1 MAASE
6 IKLIVGLG
14 NIGTKYQG
22 TRHNCGCDLL
32 FALADKYRIAL
43 SDDKRFH
50 GQIGRGNVAG
60 ADVRLAF
67 PTTLMNLSGQ
77 CVGALCTFYR
87 LAPSEVLV
95 LHDEM
100 DLPPGHVRLKFG
112 GGLAGHNGLKSIAAS
127 LGGSQDFYRLRIGIG
142 KDPARDTINFVL
154 GRPAPAERALI
165 AEAGEHALEGITL
178 LLTKGAERAASFI
191 NSFKPSGFA
200 EV

>member
-1 MAASE
+1 MAVSQ

-14 NIGTKYQG
+14 NIGAKYQG

-32 FALADKYRIAL
+32 FALADTYRI
-43 SDDKRFH
+43 SMNEEKRFF
-50 GQIGRGNVAG
+50 GILGRGNVAG
-60 ADVRLAF
+60 CEVRLAF

-87 LAPSEVLV
+87 IAPQEVLV

-100 DLPPGHVRLKFG
+100 DLPPGSIRLKFG
-112 GGLAGHNGLKSIAAS
+112 GGLAGHNGLKSIASS
-127 LGGSQDFYRLRIGIG
+127 LGGQQDFYRLRIGIG
-142 KDPARDTINFVL
+142 KDAKRDTINFVL

-165 AEAGEHALEGITL
+165 AEAGAHALEGIAL
-178 LLTKGAERAASFI
+178 LMTKGPERAASFI